1 MKLKFFILLLLPVIC
16 FVSCRKITNDP
27 DIKAYDQQQ
36 IQSYIAANGITG
48 MVSDN
53 AGGDTTGTWHKIINP
68 GATDSL
74 VDFPSTISYVYTIR
88 TFDGKYIVA
97 DTVLNHFYGV
107 LGHVVPTGLMLA
119 IRNDLKYRGG
129 QMRVLVP
136 SHMAYGKNGVGTG
149 SITLTNGRIA
159 GNQCLDITVNLI
171 KNQDD
176 YDQLVIKNYMAANN
190 LSGYTEI
197 ASGSSA
203 GLWYKITTPGTGNV
217 INDNSVITQ
226 NYTLYLMNNTNPDQ
240 NIYASTNTFT
250 ISDLASGGYAQGY
263 VEALRLLGK
272 AGGAISI
279 IVPSKL
285 AYGTSA
291 FNGVPANGC
300 LRWDISNVTVTN
312 Q

>member
-16 FVSCRKITNDP
+16 FVSCRKTTNDP
-27 DIKAYDQQQ
+27 DIKQYDEQQ

-48 MVSDN
+48 MISDN
-53 AGGDTTGTWHKIINP
+53 AGGDTTGTYHEIITP
-68 GATDSL
+68 GAADAP

-129 QMRVLVP
+129 KMRVLVP
-136 SHMAYGKNGVGTG
+136 SHMAYGKNGIGQG
-149 SITLTNGRIA
+149 SNTITTNRIA

-171 KNQDD
+171 KNQGD
-176 YDQLVIKNYMAANN
+176 YDQMVIKNYMAANN
-190 LSGYTEI
+190 LTGYTMT
-197 ASGSSA
+197 ADSM
-203 GLWYKITTPGTGNV
+203 WYKITTPATGNV
-217 INDNSVITQ
+217 INDNSSISL
-226 NYTLYLMNNTNPDQ
+226 NYTLYLMNNTNLDQ
-240 NIYASTNTFT
+240 SAATTAVSIN
-250 ISDLASGGYAQGY
+250 DLASGGTVAGF
-263 VEALRLLGK
+263 VEGLKLMGR

-279 IVPSKL
+279 IVPSHL
-285 AYGTSA
+285 AYGLS
-291 FNGVPANGC
+291 GSSSVPANAC